1 MEIGWYLR
9 LSRARELEF
18 LVAETARPVLDDLLA
33 TVSGWRLDL
42 ETKDGFLRALFR
54 REARVGEADPA

>member
-18 LVAETARPVLDDLLA
+18 LVAPKARPVLEDQQA
-33 TVSGWRLDL
+33 TVSGWRLVVVAEAD
-42 ETKDGFLRALFR
+42 FLRAVFT
-54 REARVGEADPA
+54 RESLR

>member
-18 LVAETARPVLDDLLA
+18 LVAPNARPILDDQLA
-33 TVSGWRLDL
+33 TVSGWRLAV
-42 ETKDGFLRALFR
+42 ETENGFLRARFTR
-54 REARVGEADPA
+54 

>member
-18 LVAETARPVLDDLLA
+18 LVGPKTRPVLEDQQA
-33 TVSGWRLDL
+33 TVSGWRLVVTQ
-42 ETKDGFLRALFR
+42 ETDFLRAVFT
-54 REARVGEADPA
+54 RESAR

>member
-18 LVAETARPVLDDLLA
+18 LVAPKARPVLEDQLL
-33 TVSGWRLDL
+33 TVSGWSLDVA
-42 ETKDGFLRALFR
+42 EAEGFLRAVYR
-54 REARVGEADPA
+54 RLGADG